1 MTYVITDPCID
12 TRDKSCVEV
21 CPVDCIHEEEG
32 SDRMLY
38 IDPDECIDCGACEP
52 VCPVTAIFAED
63 DVPDS
68 QKEYTQLNAQWYK
81 DKDAV
86 RARVNELKP
95 PA

>member
-1 MTYVITDPCID
+1 
-12 TRDKSCVEV
+12 
-21 CPVDCIHEEEG
+21 
-32 SDRMLY
+32 
-38 IDPDECIDCGACEP
+38 
-52 VCPVTAIFAED
+52 VTAIFAED
-63 DVPDS
+63 DVPDA